1 MTQQLHSLQ
10 PEVYQGQFGEYTI
23 TDRDRLGVIIY
34 RTGLM
39 IAAISFSVGTGL
51 VLWQGNNPSILQALT
66 PLYFCFWFALGVSL
80 FTIHIYLAIL
90 HRVLQLFW
98 LVGGIAAAIVA
109 FQSPEPLALTVYHQP
124 LTLFGIGFTFAAVTG
139 IYFKEAF
146 CFNRMETKLLTP
158 LVPLLLLGFMV
169 GIWSVMN
176 LKFLLFFWA
185 IQFMIFAL
193 RKAFQAIPPDIGDKS
208 VFDYLHAQRAKA

>member
-23 TDRDRLGVIIY
+23 TDSDRIGVIIY

-39 IAAISFSVGTGL
+39 IAALCFAVATGL
-51 VLWQGNNPSILQALT
+51 VLWQGNNPLVLKALT
-66 PLYFCFWFALGVSL
+66 PLYFCFWLALGVSL

-90 HRVLQLFW
+90 HRALQLFW
-98 LVGGIAAAIVA
+98 CIGGVASVIVA

-124 LTLFGIGFTFAAVTG
+124 LTLLGIGFTFAAITG

-169 GIWSVMN
+169 GIWSAMN
-176 LKFLLFFWA
+176 QKFLLFFWA
-185 IQFMIFAL
+185 IQFLIFAV
-193 RKAFQAIPPDIGDKS
+193 RKLFQEIPSDIGDKS
-208 VFDYLHAQRAKA
+208 VFDYLHAKRAEA